1 MAASGSFAPS
11 MASGGGGEWRC
22 EGCPGGAR
30 GLPYRDRGGRE
41 QVEAGP
47 ARQRRAHVRRR
58 TGRWEQV
65 REEEDNRGG
74 GLGQVGRR
82 LGRGL
87 VFFLFVLFSVYAI
100 SFW

>member
-1 MAASGSFAPS
+1 M
-11 MASGGGGEWRC
+11 EVR
-22 EGCPGGAR
+22 GCPGGAR

-65 REEEDNRGG
+65 REEEDKGEWA
-74 GLGQVGRR
+74 GLRWASPWAG
-82 LGRGL
+82 
-87 VFFLFVLFSVYAI
+87 FSLFQIVLICCLFKI
-100 SFW
+100 IQ